1 MKMKKRYI
9 ITLALA
15 ISGCIKRSYI
25 EFEGN
30 TPGITNGVFIVKT
43 TADSSVYGE
52 NIKDGH
58 FSVPTKQLKYPD
70 YYLMNIT
77 NGDTTDKHEPFEIYL
92 EDGKYTIETEAGK
105 LYKYPKISS
114 TSKIQQQLSA
124 FYTMVDR
131 LGAESKKK
139 VDSLNRVLKVKGNS
153 LPQQQLVR
161 LLSQISQANNSM
173 INNTVIAFRKFVQ
186 EFPNSAVSAHLMTK
200 INYED
205 DPVSFYAI
213 YKTLSPKAQNSED
226 GKEVGDKLSHL
237 VKLVAG
243 STAPAIVGNT
253 PDGQPFNPKS
263 IHKKYILVEFWR
275 AGNDFSRSNHQ
286 ELLDMLQ
293 DRVLKNKLGIVS
305 VSLDT
310 KQNWWTD
317 AVVQDHLTWPQVC
330 DLKGDDSPNATNWS
344 ISTIPTYYLLDGN
357 WKIVVPNIPINH
369 LNFEVNDYINKRH

>member
-1 MKMKKRYI
+1 VKNCYI
-9 ITLALA
+9 VFLAFAL
-15 ISGCIKRSYI
+15 SGCIKRSSV
-25 EFEGN
+25 EFEGI

-58 FSVPTKQLKYPD
+58 FSIPKKQLKYPD
-70 YYLMNIT
+70 YYLMDIT

-92 EDGKYTIETEAGK
+92 EDGKYTIQTEAGK

-114 TSKIQQQLSA
+114 ASKIQQQLSA

-139 VDSLNRVLKVKGNS
+139 VDSLNRVLKVKGGN
-153 LPQQQLVR
+153 
-161 LLSQISQANNSM
+161 LSQPALVKVLDQISKANNAM
-173 INNTVIAFRKFVQ
+173 INNTVITFRKFVQ
-186 EFPNSAVSAHLMTK
+186 EFPNSTVSAHLMTK
-200 INYED
+200 TNYED

-213 YKTLSPKAQNSED
+213 YKTLSPEAKNSDD
-226 GKEVGDKLSHL
+226 GKEIGDKLSHL
-237 VKLVAG
+237 VKLFAG
-243 STAPAIVGNT
+243 STAPAIAGNT
-253 PDGQPFNPKS
+253 PDGKPFNAKA

-293 DRVLKNKLGIVS
+293 DKYLKSRLGIVG

-310 KQNWWTD
+310 RQDWWT
-317 AVVQDHLTWPQVC
+317 AAIAQDNLTWTQVC

-344 ISTIPTYYLLDGN
+344 ISTIPSYFLLDGS
-357 WKIVVPNIPINH
+357 WKIVLPNIPINR
-369 LNFEVNDYINKRH
+369 LNFEVNNYINKHP